1 LIHRVV
7 RRHRDARSFHDDV
20 ANAGGPGNMVD
31 RGYREVP
38 VDKVVGSVGRWR
50 NLRSDF
56 FYRTGRA
63 MTERFVRVGE
73 AMRAGKALPPLELYK
88 VKPAGGEGRE
98 SAATRYYVVDGHHRI
113 AMARQ
118 LGVLAVDAHVVEYR
132 LAGPVPDERHAS
144 PARGEAARAPE
155 PKTEPGGR
163 AP

>member
-1 LIHRVV
+1 M
-7 RRHRDARSFHDDV
+7 RRHRHARSFRDDM
-20 ANAGGPGNMVD
+20 ASAGGPGNVVD

-63 MTERFVRVGE
+63 MTERFIRVGE
-73 AMRAGKALPPLELYK
+73 AMRAGKTLPPLELYK
-88 VKPAGGEGRE
+88 VKPSAVEHPD